1 MAHSNDT
8 LNEKELAEISK
19 LIVCMQEHVKP
30 TVKATS
36 KSKWVVKL
44 PKDTPNY
51 SKIKRRWNWYF
62 RGSDDIDY
70 GLIKQYPQQK
80 ALLIRRA
87 AIRLRLNKAKNK
99 IAMQQKENKP
109 PKPTAKQSEYEE
121 GQKSGLH
128 RECETKSLLPPPKE
142 YSIVKGS
149 EYAVNVLDNEQK
161 ECEHN
166 MEMIQEQ
173 QHDAEEKDDLE
184 DMTKDKSQTVS
195 ADEAVISI
203 EYDKANK
210 PVPINKTLK
219 GYLQCAPTF
228 HRYWFILSGG
238 TLYWKQEKE
247 SNNYLGVMRVC
258 NVQSVSD
265 NMFKVS
271 SSLWGSN
278 IGANTAQIPKKTLL
292 LSPESSVKS
301 SGKRRLICKTWI
313 KALQTASGKRFVTCT
328 TQSMMIKPET
338 KYDFDYVKARNDYVN
353 TANDYGDDIEEF
365 FSI

>member
-109 PKPTAKQSEYEE
+109 PKPT
-121 GQKSGLH
+121 
-128 RECETKSLLPPPKE
+128 
-142 YSIVKGS
+142 
-149 EYAVNVLDNEQK
+149 
-161 ECEHN
+161 
-166 MEMIQEQ
+166 
-173 QHDAEEKDDLE
+173 DAEEKDDLE